1 MDATEKRASDERK
14 AAREDD
20 AAQDG
25 APQDGAGRKRDRFVP
40 RPFHH
45 EPLPLDHP
53 YRKEALEALERIWA
67 RQEASGRIPTIEED
81 DAALAKAKAQLE
93 KELFGAPDDPET
105 DK

>member
-14 AAREDD
+14 AARED
-20 AAQDG
+20 G
-25 APQDGAGRKRDRFVP
+25 APQDGAGRKRDRFMP

-45 EPLPLDHP
+45 KPLPRDHR
-53 YRKEALEALERIWA
+53 YWKEAEEALERIWA

-105 DK
+105 DG